1 MSKKAYEDIDLLEKN
16 CNNLFKDYEEKVK
29 NSTIMAGQNDLVDYN
44 IKNLNNSVKWFYNSI
59 MDLIKDIKEKF
70 KGYKFDTAK
79 NLNSLR
85 ANTLK

>member
-1 MSKKAYEDIDLLEKN
+1 
-16 CNNLFKDYEEKVK
+16 
-29 NSTIMAGQNDLVDYN
+29 
-44 IKNLNNSVKWFYNSI
+44 
-59 MDLIKDIKEKF
+59 MDLIRDIKEKF